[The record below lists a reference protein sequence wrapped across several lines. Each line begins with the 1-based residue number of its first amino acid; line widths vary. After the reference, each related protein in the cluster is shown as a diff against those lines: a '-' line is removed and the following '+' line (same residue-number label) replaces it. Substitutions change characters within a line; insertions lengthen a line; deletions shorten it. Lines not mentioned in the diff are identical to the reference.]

1 MPKPSEEDAV
11 VELLTWDPSDGTEE
25 DGDELDDELPADE
38 AFEGDEAF
46 DEDFGDELEGE
57 PVEEEPVDLPEVA
70 ADGYTG
76 QKKAALPIDARAK
89 SHPDL
94 PRVKST
100 AFKRIIR

>member
-1 MPKPSEEDAV
+1 MAKPRAEEEDV
-11 VELLTWDPSDGTEE
+11 VIELLTWDPSDGTEE
-25 DGDELDDELPADE
+25 DEDDLDDELPADE
-38 AFEGDEAF
+38 AFAG
-46 DEDFGDELEGE
+46 DEDFDDEDFEEEE
-57 PVEEEPVDLPEVA
+57 PLEEEPVELEEVA

-76 QKKAALPIDARAK
+76 KQKAALPLDPRAK